1 MSASLTL
8 PRSLEYRRD
17 LLREL
22 VVRDMKL
29 RYKRSYL
36 GVGWTLV
43 NPLAQLLVFDF
54 VFRVLFRVTTPNF
67 SAFLFIGIISWNW
80 FSSSLLQSTTAIL
93 ENRDL
98 IRQPG
103 FPAAMLPN
111 VTVVAHLIHYLL
123 TLPILFAL
131 LVVSD
136 IPIGASI
143 LWLPLVV
150 LLQCLLTIALSFLV
164 ACLHVKFRD
173 TQYLLGIG
181 LMLGFFMTP
190 ILYTMEIV
198 PEQYL
203 PIYQA
208 NPMAHLIEAYRDV
221 LMYGQAPD
229 FGTLGIL
236 TLAILASL
244 AVFFVLFRRAS
255 ADFAEEI

>member
-1 MSASLTL
+1 MSSSLAL

-54 VFRVLFRVTTPNF
+54 VFRVLFRVQTPNF

-80 FSSSLLQSTTAIL
+80 FSSALLQSTTAIL

-103 FPAAMLPN
+103 FPSGMLPH
-111 VTVVAHLIHYLL
+111 VTVVAHLIHYVL
-123 TLPILFAL
+123 TLPILFVL
-131 LVVSD
+131 LLVSD
-136 IPIGASI
+136 IRIGACL
-143 LWLPLVV
+143 LWLPLVM
-150 LLQCLLTIALSFLV
+150 LMQYLLTVSLGFLV
-164 ACLHVKFRD
+164 ACLHVRLRD
-173 TQYLLGIG
+173 TQYLLGIF

-190 ILYTMEIV
+190 ILYTMDIV
-198 PEQYL
+198 PAQYL
-203 PIYQA
+203 PIYQV
-208 NPMAHLIEAYRDV
+208 NPMAHLIAAYRDV
-221 LMYGQAPD
+221 LMYDASPD
-229 FGTLGIL
+229 FRTLGIL
-236 TLAILASL
+236 ALVILAQL
-244 AVFFVLFRRAS
+244 AAFYALFRRAS
-255 ADFAEEI
+255 VDFAEEI